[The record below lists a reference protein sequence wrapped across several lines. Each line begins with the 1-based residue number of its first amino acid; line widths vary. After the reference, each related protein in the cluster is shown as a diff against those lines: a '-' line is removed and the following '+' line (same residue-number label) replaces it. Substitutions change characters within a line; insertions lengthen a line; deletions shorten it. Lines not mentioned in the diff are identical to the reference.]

1 MARWL
6 RISYLDGRDAVEV
19 RIGPKAEVAFERHF
33 KISLTKAGQ
42 DISAEHLYYLAW
54 TALHHSGKE
63 PLDFD
68 SFLDVLD
75 DVDGVDTE
83 APVDPIEPVQPVDS
97 SSS

>member
-6 RISYLDGRDAVEV
+6 RVVYLDGRNPVDV

-33 KISLTKAGQ
+33 KMSMTKAGQ

-54 TALHHSGKE
+54 TSLHHAGKE

-75 DVDGVDTE
+75 DVE
-83 APVDPIEPVQPVDS
+83 AIEPETSVDPTPPAHPSEES
-97 SSS
+97 